1 MGCKLRFESPVIP
14 VSKSPRHSIQALSV
28 QQEGSDPMLDRIRS
42 KDKEKVQF
50 YLEPAMIREIRLRS
64 ATQNKTQS
72 KYIADLV
79 DSDLATSR
87 ELLAPVMQEICGKLI
102 ALGYSLDD
110 MLSLTREVYSK
121 LPHPRTIYL

>member
-1 MGCKLRFESPVIP
+1 
-14 VSKSPRHSIQALSV
+14 
-28 QQEGSDPMLDRIRS
+28 MLDRIRS